1 MATIDLCNNTICQ
14 QRKKVML
21 YNTPTNRYTPINPYE
36 QTPSFSKFQLDMRRK
51 AEILKYSASASSTKT
66 NNLTK
71 NQKWSQ
77 IISGKTGGKSQSY
90 NDIFLKQMDFSG
102 NFTQIVVKYPDTY
115 TTSQVFYGRDIN
127 ENPLYFTQY
136 TIIKGSVKDCDVD
149 SFPQPTTASGVP
161 GPVMYLVKDNK
172 VPLYNYAT
180 QNRSYGITNAVNINP
195 WKTIIENDL
204 KFYDTIITKLFTLV
218 INNTINEYAYN
229 FRFQVPISIFFNSQ
243 CISDSPEFVDKHIAI
258 SDITIVIKYN
268 NEIIQL
274 QKVPQIT
281 SVTNF
286 SSVFFNIPKLKSGE
300 KFNGQFYL
308 GLLTVSNLY
317 LYTQAGYVYDINIIC
332 SIDSG
337 TLNNNADFLSYF
349 NNLTTGV
356 IFNISSTNTIQ
367 NNCTIQ
373 TTASSQKLSGFSFT
387 GS

>member
-1 MATIDLCNNTICQ
+1 MSTIDLCFNTICQ

-21 YNTPTNRYTPINPYE
+21 YNTPANRYTPINPYE
-36 QTPSFSKFQLDMRRK
+36 QTPGLSKFQLDMRRK
-51 AEILKYSASASSTKT
+51 AEILQYSASASSTKT

-77 IISGKTGGKSQSY
+77 IISGKTGVKSQSY
-90 NDIFLKQMDFSG
+90 NDIILNQMDLCG
-102 NFTQIVVKYPDTY
+102 NFNQVVVKYPDTY
-115 TTSQVFYGRDIN
+115 TTSQVFYGKDYN
-127 ENPLYFTQY
+127 DNPLYFPQY
-136 TIIKGSVKDCDVD
+136 TIVKGSIPICNEDLL
-149 SFPQPTTASGVP
+149 PQPTSASGVP
-161 GPVMYLVKDNK
+161 GPVMYLVKDNN

-180 QNRSYGITNAVNINP
+180 RNRSYGITNTQNVNP
-195 WKTIIENDL
+195 WKTIIENNI
-204 KFYDTIITKLFTLV
+204 KMYHTIIAKLFTLV

-229 FRFQVPISIFFNSQ
+229 FRFQVPISIFFNTQ
-243 CISDSPEFVDKHIAI
+243 CITDSPAFVDKYIAI
-258 SDITIVIKYN
+258 SDITLVIKYN
-268 NEIIQL
+268 NQIIQL

-286 SSVFFNIPKLKSGE
+286 SNVLFNIAALKSGE

-317 LYTQAGYVYDINIIC
+317 LYTQAGYVYDINIIF

-337 TLNNNADFLSYF
+337 TLNANADFLSYF

-356 IFNISSTNTIQ
+356 ISNISSTNTIQ

-373 TTASSQKLSGFSFT
+373 TTPSSQKLSGFAFT